1 MQDKELKQTEQTKL
15 RICDLRVGSKFSWG
29 GNTYIILTEIDN
41 RFYIANTA
49 TGYWFNCSKNHE
61 LEVTFI
67 KDAVVCEAC
76 WDL

>member
-15 RICDLRVGSKFSWG
+15 RICDLRVGSKFSWN
-29 GNTYIILTEIDN
+29 GNTYIVLSETDN
-41 RFYIANTA
+41 RFRIMNIA
-49 TGYWFNCSKNHE
+49 TGYAFDGRKNHD

-67 KDAVVCEAC
+67 ENALLIDAC